1 MLKVAEKTLTV
12 TLTNTA
18 VLYLRAYKTPPG
30 QDEICDKHSGG
41 TMQCDASIMQ
51 VQAYTLNEIL
61 KKSLLLLIPFFIF
74 SHEISYR
81 RQYIG
86 GRNLSICTACPVL
99 FMWRRKQDYEKRT
112 PNNRSIRRVLVLFLG
127 VFILQI
133 FKKSVVVHLKKFGKC
148 NQLRYTNI
156 VGSTFNL

>member
-18 VLYLRAYKTPPG
+18 VLYLRAYKNPPG

-74 SHEISYR
+74 SHEISYCR
-81 RQYIG
+81 STSVGEICPSVLLALHYLCGEGNKITKKERPTIG
-86 GRNLSICTACPVL
+86 VL
-99 FMWRRKQDYEKRT
+99 KM
-112 PNNRSIRRVLVLFLG
+112 
-127 VFILQI
+127 
-133 FKKSVVVHLKKFGKC
+133 H
-148 NQLRYTNI
+148 
-156 VGSTFNL
+156 